1 LGIDVL
7 IVAAGPTETEHFDNL
22 IEDHGDLPW
31 GNPSRMPAEKVA
43 RQIVRAIE
51 LGRRVVVTGWRGRSL
66 LLLNRVSPRLV
77 DWIISRYG

>member
-1 LGIDVL
+1 
-7 IVAAGPTETEHFDNL
+7 
-22 IEDHGDLPW
+22 
-31 GNPSRMPAEKVA
+31 MPAEKVA

-51 LGRRVVVTGWRGRSL
+51 RGRHLVVTGWRGRSW